1 MKSQLMTAEE
11 IRDSKVYLDWGL
23 SEAEYQAIQEQLGRL
38 PNYTETGIFSGM
50 WSEHCSYKTSKPLLK
65 KFPTKAP
72 HVIQGPGE
80 GAGVIDIGDNQA
92 VVFKMESHNSPS
104 FVEPFEGAATGVGGI
119 VRDVFSMG
127 AKPIALMNSLRFGN
141 LNTDRTRHLVKE
153 VSRGIAHYGNNL

>member
-1 MKSQLMTAEE
+1 MTMHNVVPEQIENDQLYKEM
-11 IRDSKVYLDWGL
+11 GL
-23 SEAEYQAIQEQLGRL
+23 SDQEYDMVKSILMRR
-38 PNYTETGIFSGM
+38 PNYTDTGTFSVM
-50 WSEHCSYKTSKPLLK
+50 WSEHCSYNTSKSLLK

-141 LNTDRTRHLVKE
+141 
-153 VSRGIAHYGNNL
+153 